1 MVNGFGEINARLY
14 RKFKPCFFSG
24 PSYSAGAESCQTHFC
39 LMKIPMLLRPARA
52 VQRSEGR

>member
-14 RKFKPCFFSG
+14 RKFKPRFFSG

-39 LMKIPMLLRPARA
+39 LMKIPVLLRSAWA
-52 VQRSEGR
+52 AQRSGGR